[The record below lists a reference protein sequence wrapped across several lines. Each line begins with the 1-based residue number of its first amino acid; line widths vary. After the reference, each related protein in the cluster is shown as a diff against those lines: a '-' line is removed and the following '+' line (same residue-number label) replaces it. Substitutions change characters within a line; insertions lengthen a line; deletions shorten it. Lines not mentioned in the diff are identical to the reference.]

1 MSLCILVATM
11 KTGRRRVFVYLP
23 AIVLVVLLLKYYRV
37 FILGRA
43 NYFGNFEKSELTNF
57 IDFPCLPGIRP
68 TEGLLQHG
76 KCVRTLAP
84 LNFDQPDTLMEGCT
98 YLHAG
103 KDTPIC
109 TYDPSNDL
117 ISEFIHRQGSW
128 EIEFVDIMIDAMN
141 KTPRMMLFDVGANIG
156 VYCIS
161 AALFNK
167 KVVCLDA
174 NYENMRKIAK
184 SLYLGQL
191 TANATLIWNA
201 VSNKHET
208 IKFHVA
214 KGNYGSSRIADLKK
228 WHYET
233 EANLAVNSI
242 KLNDLQDYSGFTNR
256 PVFMKLDVEAHEL
269 FVLTGADEFF
279 KKVDVRIVQVEL
291 AEPDTKFEV
300 IELFEKYGFLPYLD
314 PLGEQ
319 RLYKPDAF
327 ITWPTDMYFV
337 RRPFSLET
345 QGSHSRKIHRSIL
358 VKHNL

>member
-1 MSLCILVATM
+1 MRNLIARMKADKRLCMLCVA
-11 KTGRRRVFVYLP
+11 
-23 AIVLVVLLLKYYRV
+23 AVLAVLLLRSVSNQEYNIF
-37 FILGRA
+37 FIGQT
-43 NYFGNFEKSELTNF
+43 NNFGNLEKPALNNF
-57 IDFPCLPGIRP
+57 VDFPCLQGIRP

-84 LNFDQPDTLMEGCT
+84 LNFDQPDTLMEGCP

-109 TYDPSNDL
+109 TYDPSQDL
-117 ISEFIHRQGSW
+117 ISEFIHKQGSW
-128 EIEFVDIMIDAMN
+128 EKDWVDLMIGAMN
-141 KTPRMMLFDVGANIG
+141 KTPGMMLFDVGANIG

-174 NYENMRKIAK
+174 NYENMRKIAR

-201 VSNKHET
+201 VSDKHET

-228 WHYET
+228 WHFET

-337 RRPFSLET
+337 RGPKPVQTS
-345 QGSHSRKIHRSIL
+345 
-358 VKHNL
+358 NPP